1 MVQPQSLTHSL
12 SCYSFL
18 GGRRRACTALS
29 PPRLSPSTR
38 GNRIVPWHGSGPP
51 RLSCCLPPRHPRLPP
66 PRAPTAPREPPR
78 HGQDGAVRGVTGQGL
93 ISVQKGSTKEGNML
107 KAQVLLPFADG
118 ENSGTAPVPVS
129 KRRQVPACRLTSPR
143 ALGFGP
149 LIHPYF
155 IQLTVRPQHSHQGHK
170 NSLAARRWGYK
181 PIPVANT
188 GLPTK
193 GDPCE
198 CARRPA
204 WFPGR
209 GHRWELCQSGACRQR
224 GLSPLINSI
233 LMTAQSERLV
243 RVDFID
249 IMD

>member
-1 MVQPQSLTHSL
+1 MQGSHCPVPSPAVPSDTRCCPCREQDRTLARLWFPPP
-12 SCYSFL
+12 
-18 GGRRRACTALS
+18 AL
-29 PPRLSPSTR
+29 L
-38 GNRIVPWHGSGPP
+38 
-51 RLSCCLPPRHPRLPP
+51 LPPSQHPQLPP
-66 PRAPTAPREPPR
+66 PHAPTAPREPPR

-93 ISVQKGSTKEGNML
+93 ISMRKGSTKEGNML

-129 KRRQVPACRLTSPR
+129 KQRQVPACRLASPR
-143 ALGFGP
+143 VLGFGP

-155 IQLTVRPQHSHQGHK
+155 TWLTARPQHSHQGHK
-170 NSLAARRWGYK
+170 EGLAASRRGYK

-188 GLPTK
+188 GLPMT

-204 WFPGR
+204 PFPGR
-209 GHRWELCQSGACRQR
+209 GHCWELCQSGACRQR
-224 GLSPLINSI
+224 GLSPLISSI

-249 IMD
+249 IID